1 MRADELLDGIGE
13 VKDEFIQDAKSC
25 EKTRTFNRRKWAGWV
40 AAAAACVAVITG
52 GITILN
58 GQMHNEG
65 TPAQAGGSGHDE
77 GTVFMSYAGPVF
89 PLTFME
95 KADCVD
101 AVRNVNYDFS
111 TYLEGSEND
120 EELNGN
126 GSSINVKDTY
136 VLTNHSDE
144 DARITAV
151 YPFTGD
157 FQAESWPVVTVND
170 MDVEWKMNAGA
181 YSGSFTGAGDEI
193 SSSLNLENI
202 TSWTGY
208 EELLKDGSYFDDAF
222 TGVAELE
229 QPVVVYRLSD
239 LTAGT
244 GEYDAASLCM
254 SFEYDPE
261 KTDIMT
267 WGFNGGGT
275 REDTGEEYRDFFIR
289 DGLRKADENVKYF
302 IAVGED
308 IHSYNLQGY
317 MNGACNPGEEIAD
330 ATATVTREETTIGEV
345 LREIAHIKYDGII
358 GNGFDEDQ
366 NRYINEEVSFDMYY
380 EAVAKHFAAYSI
392 LGIETKERYDFGM
405 LDEFINETV
414 YHDRV
419 FYLSVD
425 IVIPANESIE
435 LSIDQL
441 KEASFDFYCSGSENT
456 DVYGY
461 DMVTS
466 LGSNVNI
473 TEQTAAIS
481 NYAAIEIVRQNF
493 GFDIAN
499 GIDAVTLAS
508 EQPHYYL
515 EIRKMKIN

>member
-13 VKDEFIQDAKSC
+13 VKDEFIQDAKPC
-25 EKTRTFNRRKWAGWV
+25 EKARIFSKRKWAGWV
-40 AAAAACVAVITG
+40 AAAAVCVAVITG
-52 GITILN
+52 GVTILN
-58 GQMHNEG
+58 GQMQNEE

-95 KADCVD
+95 KADYVD
-101 AVRNVNYDFS
+101 AVRNVNYDFT
-111 TYLEGSEND
+111 TYLEENEND
-120 EELNGN
+120 EKWNGN
-126 GSSINVKDTY
+126 KSSINVKDKY
-136 VLTNHSDE
+136 VLTNRSNE
-144 DARITAV
+144 DAKITAI

-170 MDVEWKMNAGA
+170 MDVEWNMNAGA
-181 YSGSFTGAGDEI
+181 YSGSFTGAGDEM
-193 SSSLNLENI
+193 SSSLNLKNI

-208 EELLKDGSYFDDAF
+208 EELLKDGSYCENAF
-222 TGVAELE
+222 TGAVELN

-239 LTAGT
+239 LTAGS
-244 GEYDAASLCM
+244 GEYEAASLCM
-254 SFEYDPE
+254 SFKYDPE
-261 KTDIMT
+261 KTNIMT

-308 IHSYNLQGY
+308 IYSYNLQGY

-330 ATATVTREETTIGEV
+330 ATATVTREETTMGEV
-345 LREIAHIKYDGII
+345 LREIALIKYDGII
-358 GNGFDEDQ
+358 GNGFDGDQ
-366 NRYINEEVSFDMYY
+366 NRYINEKISFDMYY
-380 EAVAKHFAAYSI
+380 EAVTKHFAAYSI
-392 LGIETKERYDFGM
+392 LGTETKERYAFGM

-441 KEASFDFYCSGSENT
+441 KEASFDFHCSASENT

-473 TEQTAAIS
+473 TEQTASIS

-493 GFDIAN
+493 GFDITN
-499 GIDAVTLAS
+499 GIDSVMLVP
-508 EQPHYYL
+508 EQSHYYL
-515 EIRKMKIN
+515 EVRKMKTN